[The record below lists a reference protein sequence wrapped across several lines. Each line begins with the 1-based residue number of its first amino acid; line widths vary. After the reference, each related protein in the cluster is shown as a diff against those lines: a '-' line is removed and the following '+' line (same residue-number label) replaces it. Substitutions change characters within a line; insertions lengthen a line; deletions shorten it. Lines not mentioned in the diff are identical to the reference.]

1 MKWTLFV
8 SLLAVAAF
16 FAGCNYPTPTPGP
29 KNSALYLN
37 STIAP
42 APVVGVP
49 VVWHIEA
56 GVDPVYGRTFPS
68 TMFINIPPEVE
79 IVAGERTWE
88 GDLPFDGT
96 HSMDLVIRVLVAGA
110 FEISAQVSTGDEG
123 SSFGASQAYI
133 IESTAT
139 SAIVTNVL
147 DVPEPTLN
155 AIWFGTATPSP

>member
-1 MKWTLFV
+1 MNRIMLV
-8 SLLAVAAF
+8 SLLAVVALST
-16 FAGCNYPTPTPGP
+16 GCNYPTPTPGP
-29 KNSALYLN
+29 KSSALYLN

-42 APVVGVP
+42 APIVGVP

-68 TMFINIPPEVE
+68 NMFVNIPPEVE

-96 HSMDLVIRVLVAGA
+96 HSMDLVIRVLAAGV

-123 SSFGASQAYI
+123 SSFGASQAFI
-133 IESTAT
+133 IESTTT
-139 SAIVTNVL
+139 SAKVTDVL

-155 AIWFGTATPSP
+155 AIWFGTATPLP